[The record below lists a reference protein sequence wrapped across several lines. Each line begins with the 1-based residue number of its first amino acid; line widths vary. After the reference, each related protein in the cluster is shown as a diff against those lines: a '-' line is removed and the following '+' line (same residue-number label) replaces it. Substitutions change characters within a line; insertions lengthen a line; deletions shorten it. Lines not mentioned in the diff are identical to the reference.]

1 MEEYLLINSPI
12 SWENTNSNEDYLP
25 PLGMGY
31 IATYLKRAGIKVELI
46 DCVKEEICV
55 SDIIKLINIR
65 LPKYVGINVFTP
77 NYDIVKYILENCSDN
92 ICFFIGGQV
101 IKFIYEEILS
111 WNITKEI
118 NIIIGEA
125 EFIVPDIVRNCCIEQ
140 PIATSGNKRVY
151 KVDQRSSY
159 YPKDISEIYLDRT
172 FFKNEVL
179 LNHYYMNEAC
189 ILSSRGCIY
198 NCAFCGG
205 AKGLNKDVQT
215 RKRNKESIITEIEEI
230 ISIYPNIQSIRILD
244 DLFLRDTDSIDMAIN
259 IFSKFN
265 QLYWRGMGHV
275 LSFIDN
281 TQKIRLL
288 RESGCKEL
296 FIGIESGSKYIRK
309 KINKK
314 GDIQEIIDVVGELLE
329 NGIDVK
335 GYFMYGFPNETLE
348 DFEDTY
354 KLAMKLRKLS
364 NLTAGNFRTST
375 FQFRPY
381 HGTQLYNEIIQEKGS
396 ILSYQPN
403 NILNESIG
411 RNQFNLQSGNYSK
424 EADETLNEY
433 IIKTQELTRS

>member
-31 IATYLKRAGIKVELI
+31 IATYLKKAGIKVELI

-77 NYDIVKYILENCSDN
+77 NYDIVKYILENCSDS

-230 ISIYPNIQSIRILD
+230 ISVYPNIQSIRILD

-296 FIGIESGSKYIRK
+296 FIGIESGSKDIRK

-354 KLAMKLRKLS
+354 KLATKLRKLS

-396 ILSYQPN
+396 ILSYRPN